1 MEEDGG
7 ERAQRRHLTSSETLI
22 SEPHL
27 DPPSTCPETTLH
39 PGEEDRTGLKPELNQ
54 TEIFRTLE
62 VVERDSLA
70 IADSFTTLFA
80 SLRLALSE
88 VTSNSVDHM
97 HCFSEAAGRLQESVL
112 DCATKGNRYINSSLR
127 LNEEMKGID
136 SLALQLKV
144 LRRNVDALDSGV
156 NKLLRLP

>member
-7 ERAQRRHLTSSETLI
+7 ERAQRRNLTSSETLL

-39 PGEEDRTGLKPELNQ
+39 PGEEDRTESKPELNQ

-136 SLALQLKV
+136 SLALQLIHPTKC
-144 LRRNVDALDSGV
+144 
-156 NKLLRLP
+156 

>member
-7 ERAQRRHLTSSETLI
+7 ERAQRRHPTSSETLI

-27 DPPSTCPETTLH
+27 DPPSTCSETTLH
-39 PGEEDRTGLKPELNQ
+39 PGEEDRTESKPELNQ

-62 VVERDSLA
+62 VVERDSLS

-127 LNEEMKGID
+127 
-136 SLALQLKV
+136 KV

>member
-7 ERAQRRHLTSSETLI
+7 ERAQRRHPTSSETLI

-27 DPPSTCPETTLH
+27 DPPSTCSETTLH
-39 PGEEDRTGLKPELNQ
+39 PGEEDRTESKPELNQ

-62 VVERDSLA
+62 VVERDSLS

-88 VTSNSVDHM
+88 VSPAFYFSLFSSNLCLVA
-97 HCFSEAAGRLQESVL
+97 EKVKETQGKLKLLQSFNFFL
-112 DCATKGNRYINSSLR
+112 SSSLDIR
-127 LNEEMKGID
+127 
-136 SLALQLKV
+136 
-144 LRRNVDALDSGV
+144 
-156 NKLLRLP
+156 